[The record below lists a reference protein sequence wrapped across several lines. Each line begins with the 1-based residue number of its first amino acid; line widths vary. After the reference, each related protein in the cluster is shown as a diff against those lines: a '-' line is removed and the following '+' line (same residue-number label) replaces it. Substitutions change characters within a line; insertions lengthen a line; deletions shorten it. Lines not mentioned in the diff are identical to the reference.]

1 MDNIITNSNTSEVE
15 NNSKLDLLQ
24 STFQSAPQQQIQH
37 NQKNQQ
43 QQQQQNLKNINNYQN
58 HNNKFK
64 RWNGYSPSLNNF
76 NNNNINNNNNNSFNN
91 NIRNYSDQDLKKELE
106 LRSLE
111 LMKKEEEIM
120 KLRSKLTTLS
130 EQYTQELAICCHYSN
145 SLSNLRKEVYQMKNQ
160 FLSKEEQYKKQ
171 IQDLQYKLYCEYQ
184 PIGKLRI

>member
-24 STFQSAPQQQIQH
+24 STLQSPPQQQQIEQ
-37 NQKNQQ
+37 NQKIQQ
-43 QQQQQNLKNINNYQN
+43 NINNYQN
-58 HNNKFK
+58 HNNNNKFK

-76 NNNNINNNNNNSFNN
+76 NNNNNNNNNNSFNNN